1 MNCVDIKQIFK
12 SVPLYCVCVCMYCV
26 CVCVCHSKLKDRNFQ
41 NIPFIRIIKCPTE

>member
-12 SVPLYCVCVCMYCV
+12 SVPLYCV